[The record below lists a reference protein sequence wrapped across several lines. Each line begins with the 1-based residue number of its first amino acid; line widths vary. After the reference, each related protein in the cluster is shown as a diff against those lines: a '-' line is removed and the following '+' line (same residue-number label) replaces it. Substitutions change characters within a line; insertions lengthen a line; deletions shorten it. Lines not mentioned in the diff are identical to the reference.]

1 MLDVKSPFLLC
12 PIPRPKLLENTD
24 KMGHAFLDVLYAVLK
39 YFTII
44 KVEK

>member
-1 MLDVKSPFLLC
+1 MLSLLSFFA
-12 PIPRPKLLENTD
+12 PYLGPNKLFENTD
-24 KMGHAFLDVLYAVLK
+24 KMGHAFLEVLYPVLK